1 MAYRR
6 AGGYKQF
13 SEDLTTNL
21 RDMIVSMTDT
31 IKMPTVP
38 TDKMIRAAQHGCGL
52 TPIEAVHVYQTMNA
66 AYEAGDGTAIFNSLL
81 DKKTDAIKQTAILA
95 AEAVDIR
102 AGNAVRKAL
111 EQ

>member
-1 MAYRR
+1 
-6 AGGYKQF
+6 
-13 SEDLTTNL
+13 
-21 RDMIVSMTDT
+21 
-31 IKMPTVP
+31 
-38 TDKMIRAAQHGCGL
+38 
-52 TPIEAVHVYQTMNA
+52 MNA
-66 AYEAGDGTAIFNSLL
+66 AYEVGDGTAIFDSLL